1 MARYKE
7 VAADLRERIKRGEY
21 EVGGTLPKYEDLT
34 AAYSVGRGVVSSALA
49 VLEREGLIRPIKR
62 RGIVV
67 LNWNVARRRIARGQL
82 VTRNPHTVGYVF
94 PAASRRDE
102 KWTPHGRPHREYAP
116 VPDRVAELMGVEPG
130 IAALRRRRVM
140 SPAGEPPFQLVDT
153 WLSAAAVR
161 DAPRIAEAST
171 GPGGYLDR
179 LEEAGHGPISWT
191 EYIRTR
197 MPSREEAQLLEISQE
212 MPVLETVV
220 LGSSAKTGGVI
231 EVTVR
236 VIPGDRVELVSE
248 LRRDESASWPTAPVT
263 PAP

>member
-1 MARYKE
+1 MARYEE
-7 VAADLRERIKRGEY
+7 VAADLRERIKGGEY
-21 EVGGTLPKYEDLT
+21 EVGGTLPRYEDLT
-34 AAYSVGRGVVSSALA
+34 ATYGVGRGVVSAALA

-67 LNWNVARRRIARGQL
+67 LNWSVTRRRIARGQL
-82 VTRNPHTVGYVF
+82 VTRDPRNGYVF
-94 PAASRRDE
+94 PAASRPDE
-102 KWTPHGRPHREYAP
+102 KWVPHGRPHREYAP
-116 VPDRVAELMGVEPG
+116 APERVAELLGVEPG
-130 IAALRRRRVM
+130 IATLRRRRIM

-153 WLSAAAVR
+153 WLSAEAVR
-161 DAPRIAEAST
+161 DAPKIADAST

-179 LEEAGHGPISWT
+179 LEEAGHGPISWK

-197 MPSREEAQLLEISQE
+197 MPSREESQLLEISQE
-212 MPVLETVV
+212 MPVLETVI
-220 LGSSAKTGGVI
+220 LGTSEKTGGVI

-248 LRRDESASWPTAPVT
+248 LRRDESASWPTTPVS